1 MLLTEIIGVGS
12 ELLYG
17 ETVDTNTAEI
27 ARSLQP
33 YAVEVRRTLRVADD
47 LGVLSAEIGS
57 ALTHAR
63 LIVLSGG
70 LGPTPDD
77 VTREAIAT
85 ALGEPMELDPEV
97 LRWLEDLFAQRGW
110 KMPEAN
116 RKQAMKI
123 PSATWLPNPRGTAPG
138 WWVRKGELDLIALP
152 GPPAEWR
159 PMWQQVL
166 PQLGLPSRAYTQKI
180 FKTFGLG
187 ESAIAEGLGE
197 LFVRKG
203 QAEVGTYAKPHGVEV
218 VIRGEPAEVERL
230 AQAIRPRLGRA
241 VWGEDDDTLA
251 QVLLRA
257 LEARG
262 ATLAAIESLTG
273 GLLGSLLTEVPG
285 ASRVYLGGVVSYS
298 PEAKVRYGV
307 PREIVERG
315 TVSQE
320 CAIAMAEAVRNTLGA
335 TYALATTGVAGP
347 DELEGQPAGTVFVGL
362 AGPGG
367 STARSYRLPAPS
379 RDAVRQR
386 AANAALFMLAQELS
400 SVERP
405 VGGEVQ
411 R

>member
-1 MLLTEIIGVGS
+1 MLIAEIIGVGS

-27 ARSLQP
+27 ARSLRP
-33 YAVEVRRTLRVADD
+33 YAVELRRTLRLADD
-47 LGVLSAEIGS
+47 LRALSAEIGS
-57 ALTHAR
+57 LLTRAR

-77 VTREAIAT
+77 VTREAIAA
-85 ALGEPMELDPEV
+85 ALGETMELDPQV
-97 LRWLEDLFAQRGW
+97 LRGLEELFAQRGW

-138 WWVRKGELDLIALP
+138 WWVRKEGLDLIALP

-159 PMWQQVL
+159 PMWQRVL
-166 PQLGLPSRAYTQKI
+166 PQLGLPSRAYAQKT

-187 ESAIAEGLGE
+187 ESLITEELGE
-197 LFVRKG
+197 LFVRQG
-203 QAEVGTYAKPHGVEV
+203 QAEVGTYAKAYGVEV
-218 VIRGEPAEVERL
+218 VIRGEPAAVERL

-257 LEARG
+257 LEAKG
-262 ATLAAIESLTG
+262 ATLATIESLTG

-307 PREIVERG
+307 PREIIERG
-315 TVSQE
+315 TVSPE
-320 CAIAMAEAVRNTLGA
+320 CALAMAETVRNTLGA

-347 DELEGQPAGTVFVGL
+347 DELEGHPAGTLFVGL
-362 AGPGG
+362 AGPAG
-367 STARSYRLPAPS
+367 SSARQHRLPAPS
-379 RDAVRQR
+379 REAVRQR
-386 AANAALFMLAQELS
+386 AANAALFMLAEELLGL
-400 SVERP
+400 ERP
-405 VGGEVQ
+405 IGGEV
-411 R
+411 RR

>member
-33 YAVEVRRTLRVADD
+33 YALELRRTLRVADD
-47 LGVLSAEIGS
+47 LGALTAEIGS
-57 ALTHAR
+57 VLTRAR
-63 LIVLSGG
+63 LVVLSGG

-77 VTREAIAT
+77 VTREAIAA
-85 ALGEPMELDPEV
+85 ALGEPMELDLEV
-97 LRWLEDLFAQRGW
+97 LRGLEEHFARRGW
-110 KMPEAN
+110 RMPEAN
-116 RKQAMKI
+116 RKQAMKV

-138 WWVRKGELDLIALP
+138 WWVRKGEFDLVALP

-159 PMWQQVL
+159 PMWQQLL
-166 PQLGLPSRAYTQKI
+166 PKLGLPPRAYAQKT

-187 ESAIAEGLGE
+187 ESAITEELGE
-197 LFVRKG
+197 LFVREGK
-203 QAEVGTYAKPHGVEV
+203 AEVGTYAKPHGVEV

-257 LEARG
+257 LEAKG
-262 ATLAAIESLTG
+262 ATLATMESLTG
-273 GLLGSLLTEVPG
+273 GLLGSLLCEVPG

-347 DELEGQPAGTVFVGL
+347 EELEGHPAGTLFVGL
-362 AGPGG
+362 ATPAG
-367 STARSYRLPAPS
+367 SRARPYRLPSPS
-379 RDAVRQR
+379 REAVRQR
-386 AANAALFMLAQELS
+386 AANAALFMLAEELL
-400 SVERP
+400 ELAI
-405 VGGEVQ
+405 EVK

>member
-33 YAVEVRRTLRVADD
+33 YAVELRRTLRVADD
-47 LGVLSAEIGS
+47 LGALTAEIGS
-57 ALTHAR
+57 ALTRAR
-63 LIVLSGG
+63 LVVLSGG

-77 VTREAIAT
+77 VTREAIAA
-85 ALGEPMELDPEV
+85 ALGETMELDPQV
-97 LRWLEDLFAQRGW
+97 LRGLEELFARRGW

-116 RKQAMKI
+116 RKQAMKV

-138 WWVRKGELDLIALP
+138 WWVRKDHLDLIALP

-166 PQLGLPSRAYTQKI
+166 PRLGLPRRAYAQKT

-187 ESAIAEGLGE
+187 ESAITEELGE
-197 LFVRKG
+197 LFVRQGK
-203 QAEVGTYAKPHGVEV
+203 AEVGTYAKAHGVEV

-241 VWGEDDDTLA
+241 VWGEDNDTLA

-262 ATLAAIESLTG
+262 ATLATIESLTG

-285 ASRVYLGGVVSYS
+285 ASRVYLGGVVSYG

-320 CAIAMAEAVRNTLGA
+320 CAIAMAEAVRNSLGA

-347 DELEGQPAGTVFVGL
+347 DELEGHPPGTLFVGL
-362 AGPGG
+362 AGPAG
-367 STARSYRLPAPS
+367 SAARQHRLPAPS
-379 RDAVRQR
+379 REAVRQR
-386 AANAALFMLAQELS
+386 AANAALFMLAEELLGI
-400 SVERP
+400 ERP
-405 VGGEVQ
+405 VGGEV
-411 R
+411 RR